1 VLTRRQV
8 SLEEGLEPVVLS
20 DVLQQRWAKFIREA
34 PMGDVR
40 PLGTRPARSAQSG
53 WGPGGRAQPPG
64 RDPDPEP
71 QLNRDY
77 GA

>member
-1 VLTRRQV
+1 M

-40 PLGTRPARSAQSG
+40 PLGTRPTRAPQSG
-53 WGPGGRAQPPG
+53 WGPTGRSQQQQQP
-64 RDPDPEP
+64 DPDP

-77 GA
+77 GS

>member
-1 VLTRRQV
+1 M
-8 SLEEGLEPVVLS
+8 SLAEGFEAVVLS

-40 PLGTRPARSAQSG
+40 PLGTRPARAQQSG
-53 WGPGGRAQPPG
+53 WGPGGRSQQ
-64 RDPDPEP
+64 PDPIDQ

>member
-1 VLTRRQV
+1 M

-40 PLGTRPARSAQSG
+40 PLGTRPARAQQSG
-53 WGPGGRAQPPG
+53 WGPTGRSQQQQQP
-64 RDPDPEP
+64 DSEP

-77 GA
+77 GS

>member
-1 VLTRRQV
+1 M
-8 SLEEGLEPVVLS
+8 SLEQGVEPVVLS

-40 PLGTRPARSAQSG
+40 PMGTRPAGTRQSG
-53 WGPGGRAQPPG
+53 WGPGGRSQQPG
-64 RDPDPEP
+64 QLPDPEP
-71 QLNRDY
+71 HLNRDY